1 MKVCKTPYGM
11 MKDDQKMGK
20 RVLRIFGAGTTC
32 VDWSSMG
39 AREELFGQSCIPFAC
54 WLSEIKAVR
63 PDI

>member
-39 AREELFGQSCIPFAC
+39 AREELFG
-54 WLSEIKAVR
+54 KAAYHSHVG
-63 PDI
+63 